1 MNAGLLWTA
10 GLGAGAGVLGVVA
23 ALLHALARPV
33 WEVERYARD
42 VADAAEELR
51 ANLEV
56 GEQLT
61 HLGAAS
67 AEVRRRLPAATA
79 PAGSAP
85 VDAAPVSDAPGAL
98 R

>member
-1 MNAGLLWTA
+1 VNGPLVWTA
-10 GLGAGAGVLGVVA
+10 GLGAGAGVLGVVT

-42 VADAAEELR
+42 VADATEELR

-56 GEQLT
+56 GEQLDG
-61 HLGAAS
+61 LGGAS
-67 AEVRRRLPAATA
+67 AEVRRRVLTATA
-79 PAGSAP
+79 PASP
-85 VDAAPVSDAPGAL
+85 PPVSHAPGGP